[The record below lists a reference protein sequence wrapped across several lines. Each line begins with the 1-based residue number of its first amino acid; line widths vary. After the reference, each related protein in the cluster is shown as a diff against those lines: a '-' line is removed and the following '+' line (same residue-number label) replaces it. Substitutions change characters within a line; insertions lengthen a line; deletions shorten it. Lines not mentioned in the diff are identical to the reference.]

1 LRLKN
6 NSTFSD
12 GERSIPA
19 ARLSNAATVF
29 AALGDPVRL
38 AIVARLC
45 GDPLPTIQL
54 KHGTSLS
61 RQAVTKHLRI
71 LEDVGLVHS
80 DRVGRD
86 RSWRIETRQ
95 LAKTRQYLERISA
108 QWDARLERLRAFV
121 EHDVK

>member
-1 LRLKN
+1 VKN
-6 NSTFSD
+6 NVTSSD
-12 GERSIPA
+12 RELGVPV
-19 ARLSNAATVF
+19 ARLPNAATVF
-29 AALGDPVRL
+29 AALGDPIRL

-45 GDPLPTIQL
+45 GNGPLPTIQL

-95 LAKTRQYLERISA
+95 LAEAGLYLERISA
-108 QWDARLERLRAFV
+108 QWDARLERLRVF
-121 EHDVK
+121 EGDDVK